1 MSARKY
7 VGCHRAAKPAS
18 AKPASAKPAGRA
30 RLALAGSV
38 TAAAALSMTTLGGTA
53 DAATAHNWDGVAR
66 CESSGNWS
74 INTGNGYYGG
84 LQFSY
89 STWLAYGG
97 GAYARRAD
105 LATKAQQIVIAER
118 TLRGQG
124 IGAWPVCGRYLT
136 SYTVPAVTTRAAP
149 ARTVVRKP
157 AAKKPAPVH
166 STRVYTVRSGD
177 TLYKIA
183 MAHHVPGGWPT
194 LVRLNPGIHNPNLIY
209 VGQRLAV

>member
-7 VGCHRAAKPAS
+7 VGCHRAAKPA
-18 AKPASAKPAGRA
+18 AARTASRA
-30 RLALAGSV
+30 QLALAGSV
-38 TAAAALSMTTLGGTA
+38 TTAAAITLTAFGGSA

-105 LATKAQQIVIAER
+105 LATKAEQIVIAER

-136 SYTVPAVTTRAAP
+136 SYTVRPANTVRTVPARPAVRRPAP
-149 ARTVVRKP
+149 A
-157 AAKKPAPVH
+157 H
-166 STRVYTVRSGD
+166 STRIYTVHSGD

-183 MAHHVPGGWPT
+183 ARYHVPGGWPT
-194 LVRLNPGIHNPNLIY
+194 IARINHLRNPNLIY

>member
-7 VGCHRAAKPAS
+7 VGCHRAPKPAS
-18 AKPASAKPAGRA
+18 AKVASRA
-30 RLALAGSV
+30 HLALAGSV
-38 TAAAALSMTTLGGTA
+38 TAAAALSMTALGGTA
-53 DAATAHNWDGVAR
+53 EAATAHNWDGVAR

-105 LATKAQQIVIAER
+105 LATKAEQIVIAER

-124 IGAWPVCGRYLT
+124 IGAWPVCGRYLS
-136 SYTVPAVTTRAAP
+136 SYTVPVVTTRAAP
-149 ARTVVRKP
+149 VR
-157 AAKKPAPVH
+157 PAPVR
-166 STRVYTVRSGD
+166 STHLYTVRSGD

-183 MAHHVPGGWPT
+183 MANHVPGGWPT
-194 LVRLNPGIHNPNLIY
+194 IVRLNPSIHNPNLIY
-209 VGQRLAV
+209 VGQRLAL

>member
-7 VGCHRAAKPAS
+7 VGCHRAAKPAT
-18 AKPASAKPAGRA
+18 AKPGARA
-30 RLALAGSV
+30 RLALAGSAV
-38 TAAAALSMTTLGGTA
+38 TTAAAISLTAFSGSA

-66 CESSGNWS
+66 CESSGNWH

-97 GAYARRAD
+97 GAYASRAD
-105 LATKAQQIVIAER
+105 LASKAQQIVIAER

-136 SYTVPAVTTRAAP
+136 SYTVRPAAIRTTPAKPVVKRPAA
-149 ARTVVRKP
+149 RKP
-157 AAKKPAPVH
+157 APAH
-166 STRVYTVRSGD
+166 STRIYTVRSGD

-183 MAHHVPGGWPT
+183 ARYHVPGGYPT
-194 LVRLNPGIHNPNLIY
+194 IVRMNRSIHNPNLIY
-209 VGQRLAV
+209 VGQRLYV

>member
-1 MSARKY
+1 MSARSY
-7 VGCHRAAKPAS
+7 VGCHRAAKPAAARS
-18 AKPASAKPAGRA
+18 VSRA

-38 TAAAALSMTTLGGTA
+38 TTAAAISLTAFGGNVA

-66 CESSGNWS
+66 CESSGNWH

-136 SYTVPAVTTRAAP
+136 SYTVRPVTTRSAP
-149 ARTVVRKP
+149 AKPAVKRAVVR
-157 AAKKPAPVH
+157 KPAPVH

-183 MAHHVPGGWPT
+183 ARYHVPGGWPT
-194 LVRLNPGIHNPNLIY
+194 IVRMNRSIHNPNLIY

>member
-1 MSARKY
+1 MSVNRKY
-7 VGCHRAAKPAS
+7 VGCHRAATPHRS
-18 AKPASAKPAGRA
+18 RV
-30 RLALAGSV
+30 RIALAGSV
-38 TAAAALSMTTLGGTA
+38 TTAAAVASLTA
-53 DAATAHNWDGVAR
+53 MSSPAHAAPAHNWDGVAQ
-66 CESSGNWS
+66 CESSGNWR

-89 STWLAYGG
+89 STWLAFGG

-118 TLRGQG
+118 TLKGQG
-124 IGAWPVCGRYLT
+124 IGAWPTCGRYLRT
-136 SYTVPAVTTRAAP
+136 NTAPVNRVQPPRVKPTV
-149 ARTVVRKP
+149 KP
-157 AAKKPAPVH
+157 AAKPAPRPAAAPPR

-183 MAHHVPGGWPT
+183 VANRIRGGWQT
-194 LVRLNPGIHNPNLIY
+194 LARMNPQIKNPNLIY

>member
-1 MSARKY
+1 MLQSRRY
-7 VGCHRAAKPAS
+7 VGCHRAAKPPVNS
-18 AKPASAKPAGRA
+18 QLK
-30 RLALAGSV
+30 LAGSLAV
-38 TAAAALSMTTLGGTA
+38 GAAALSLTAVGSASA

-66 CESSGNWS
+66 CESSGNWA

-89 STWLAYGG
+89 TTWLAYGG

-105 LATKAQQIVIAER
+105 LASKAAQIVIAER

-136 SYTVPAVTTRAAP
+136 TVSTSSANSTKITPA
-149 ARTVVRKP
+149 
-157 AAKKPAPVH
+157 KPAPVRSSH
-166 STRVYTVRSGD
+166 VYTVRSGD

-183 MAHHVPGGWPT
+183 LSQHVRGGWPT
-194 LVRLNPGIHNPNLIY
+194 IARLNHLRNPNLIY

>member
-7 VGCHRAAKPAS
+7 VGCHRATKPAPAKPAR
-18 AKPASAKPAGRA
+18 RA
-30 RLALAGSV
+30 HLALASSV
-38 TAAAALSMTTLGGTA
+38 TMAAAAVSLTA
-53 DAATAHNWDGVAR
+53 VGSCAAAATAHNWDGVAR

-89 STWLAYGG
+89 TTWLAYGG
-97 GAYARRAD
+97 GAYAPRAD
-105 LATKAQQIVIAER
+105 LATKAEQIVIAER

-136 SYTVPAVTTRAAP
+136 SYTVRPVITRATPAKPAV
-149 ARTVVRKP
+149 
-157 AAKKPAPVH
+157 KKPAPVH
-166 STRVYTVRSGD
+166 STRTYTVRPGD

-183 MAHHVPGGWPT
+183 ARYHVPGGWPT
-194 LVRLNPGIHNPNLIY
+194 IVRMNPSIHNPNLIY
-209 VGQRLAV
+209 VGQRLYI

>member
-1 MSARKY
+1 M
-7 VGCHRAAKPAS
+7 
-18 AKPASAKPAGRA
+18 
-30 RLALAGSV
+30 
-38 TAAAALSMTTLGGTA
+38 TAALGSGTA
-53 DAATAHNWDGVAR
+53 HAAPAHNWDGVAR

-89 STWLAYGG
+89 TTWLAYGG

-136 SYTVPAVTTRAAP
+136 AAAPVSVRVVPAKPVAKP
-149 ARTVVRKP
+149 VARP
-157 AAKKPAPVH
+157 AAKPAPAPVR

-183 MAHHVPGGWPT
+183 MAYHIPGGWPT
-194 LVRLNPGIHNPNLIY
+194 IVRMNRSIHNPNLIY
-209 VGQRLAV
+209 VGQRLAI

>member
-1 MSARKY
+1 MTQSRGY
-7 VGCHRAAKPAS
+7 VGCHRAPKAPANNQL
-18 AKPASAKPAGRA
+18 K
-30 RLALAGSV
+30 LAGSLV
-38 TAAAALSMTTLGGTA
+38 AGAAAISLTAIGNGTA
-53 DAATAHNWDGVAR
+53 EAATVHNWDGVAR
-66 CESSGNWS
+66 CESSGNWA

-97 GAYARRAD
+97 GAYAPRAD
-105 LATKAQQIVIAER
+105 LASKAQQIVIAER

-136 SYTVPAVTTRAAP
+136 TVSTSSVTSVK
-149 ARTVVRKP
+149 VV
-157 AAKKPAPVH
+157 KPAPVRSSH
-166 STRVYTVRSGD
+166 IYTVRSGD

-183 MAHHVPGGWPT
+183 MSQHVPGGWPT
-194 LVRLNPGIHNPNLIY
+194 IVRLNPSIHNPNLIY

>member
-1 MSARKY
+1 MSATRKY
-7 VGCHRAAKPAS
+7 VGCHRAPTGPTS
-18 AKPASAKPAGRA
+18 RA

-38 TAAAALSMTTLGGTA
+38 TTAAAVATLTALSPTA
-53 DAATAHNWDGVAR
+53 DAAPAHNWDGVAQ
-66 CESSGNWS
+66 CESSGNWK

-89 STWLAYGG
+89 STWLAFGG
-97 GAYARRAD
+97 GAYAPRAD

-118 TLRGQG
+118 TLIGQG
-124 IGAWPVCGRYLT
+124 VGAWPTCGRFLRT
-136 SYTVPAVTTRAAP
+136 NTAPVSRVQQQPTRVKPAAKPAAKPAPRPAAAP
-149 ARTVVRKP
+149 AR
-157 AAKKPAPVH
+157 

-183 MAHHVPGGWPT
+183 IAHRIRGGWPA
-194 LVRLNPGIHNPNLIY
+194 LARLNPQISNPNLIY

>member
-1 MSARKY
+1 
-7 VGCHRAAKPAS
+7 
-18 AKPASAKPAGRA
+18 RA

-38 TAAAALSMTTLGGTA
+38 TTAAAISLTAFGGAA

-66 CESSGNWS
+66 CESSGNWH

-136 SYTVPAVTTRAAP
+136 TYTVRSTTRTTP
-149 ARTVVRKP
+149 ARQAVRKP
-157 AAKKPAPVH
+157 AVRKPAPVH
-166 STRVYTVRSGD
+166 STRIYTVRSGD

-183 MAHHVPGGWPT
+183 ARYHVRGGWPT
-194 LVRLNPGIHNPNLIY
+194 IVRMNRSIHNPNLIY
-209 VGQRLAV
+209 VGQRLHV

>member
-1 MSARKY
+1 MTHSRRY
-7 VGCHRAAKPAS
+7 VGCHRAPKAPAHNHL
-18 AKPASAKPAGRA
+18 K
-30 RLALAGSV
+30 LAGSLAAGAAAISL
-38 TAAAALSMTTLGGTA
+38 TAAGGGTA
-53 DAATAHNWDGVAR
+53 EAATVHNWDGVAR
-66 CESSGNWS
+66 CESSGNWA

-136 SYTVPAVTTRAAP
+136 SYTVRPATRLAPAKRPAVH
-149 ARTVVRKP
+149 
-157 AAKKPAPVH
+157 KPAPAH
-166 STRVYTVRSGD
+166 STRIDTVRSGD
-177 TLYKIA
+177 TLSRIA
-183 MAHHVPGGWPT
+183 ARYHVPGGWPT
-194 LVRLNPGIHNPNLIY
+194 LVRLNRSIHNPNLIY
-209 VGQRLAV
+209 VGQRLHV

>member
-7 VGCHRAAKPAS
+7 VGCHRAATPV
-18 AKPASAKPAGRA
+18 SAKPAGRA
-30 RLALAGSV
+30 HLALAGSV
-38 TAAAALSMTTLGGTA
+38 TAAAALTLTAFGGTA
-53 DAATAHNWDGVAR
+53 NAATAHNWDGVAR
-66 CESSGNWS
+66 CESSGNWH

-136 SYTVPAVTTRAAP
+136 SYTVRPVTTRTAP
-149 ARTVVRKP
+149 ARPVVRKP
-157 AAKKPAPVH
+157 APAR

-183 MAHHVPGGWPT
+183 AAYHVPGGWPT
-194 LVRLNPGIHNPNLIY
+194 IVRMNPGIHNPNLIY
-209 VGQRLAV
+209 VGQRLAI

>member
-1 MSARKY
+1 MSANRKY
-7 VGCHRAAKPAS
+7 VGCHRAPKPA
-18 AKPASAKPAGRA
+18 PARPVSRLH
-30 RLALAGSV
+30 LALAGSV
-38 TAAAALSMTTLGGTA
+38 TAAAAMSLTALGGTA
-53 DAATAHNWDGVAR
+53 EAATAHNWDGVAR
-66 CESSGNWS
+66 CESSGNWH

-136 SYTVPAVTTRAAP
+136 TYTVQPVTIRKAP
-149 ARTVVRKP
+149 ARP
-157 AAKKPAPVH
+157 AVKRPAPVRSH
-166 STRVYTVRSGD
+166 RVYTVRSGD

-183 MAHHVPGGWPT
+183 ARYHVPGGWPT
-194 LVRLNPGIHNPNLIY
+194 IVRMNRSIHNPNLIY
-209 VGQRLAV
+209 VGQRLSI

>member
-7 VGCHRAAKPAS
+7 VGCHRAAKPAA
-18 AKPASAKPAGRA
+18 AKPARA

-38 TAAAALSMTTLGGTA
+38 TAAAAISMTAFGGVA

-124 IGAWPVCGRYLT
+124 VGAWPVCGRYLT
-136 SYTVPAVTTRAAP
+136 SYTVRPVTIRMAPARPAVT
-149 ARTVVRKP
+149 
-157 AAKKPAPVH
+157 KPAPVH
-166 STRVYTVRSGD
+166 STRTYTVRSGD

-183 MAHHVPGGWPT
+183 ARYHVPGGWPT
-194 LVRLNPGIHNPNLIY
+194 IVRMNRSIHNPNLIY
-209 VGQRLAV
+209 VGQRLAI

>member
-7 VGCHRAAKPAS
+7 VGCHRAPKAASTKP
-18 AKPASAKPAGRA
+18 GA
-30 RLALAGSV
+30 RVHVALASSV
-38 TAAAALSMTTLGGTA
+38 TAAAALSLTALGGSA
-53 DAATAHNWDGVAR
+53 EAATAHNWDGVAR
-66 CESSGNWS
+66 CESSGNWH

-124 IGAWPVCGRYLT
+124 IGAWPVCGRFLT
-136 SYTVPAVTTRAAP
+136 SYTVRPTIRTAP
-149 ARTVVRKP
+149 ARPAAKP
-157 AAKKPAPVH
+157 VAKKPAPAH
-166 STRVYTVRSGD
+166 STRIYTVRPGD

-183 MAHHVPGGWPT
+183 ARYHVPGGWPT
-194 LVRLNPGIHNPNLIY
+194 IVRMNRSIHNPNLIY
-209 VGQRLAV
+209 VGQRLHV

>member
-7 VGCHRAAKPAS
+7 VGCHRAAKPA
-18 AKPASAKPAGRA
+18 AA
-30 RLALAGSV
+30 RPSRVRMALAGSV
-38 TAAAALSMTTLGGTA
+38 TTAAAISLTAVGGVA

-66 CESSGNWS
+66 CESSGNWH

-124 IGAWPVCGRYLT
+124 IGAWPTCGRYLRT
-136 SYTVPAVTTRAAP
+136 YTVRPVTRTAPVKKPVVKRPAV
-149 ARTVVRKP
+149 
-157 AAKKPAPVH
+157 KKPAPVR
-166 STRVYTVRSGD
+166 STRIYTVRSGD

-183 MAHHVPGGWPT
+183 ARYRVPGGWPT
-194 LVRLNPGIHNPNLIY
+194 IVRMNRSIHNPNLIY
-209 VGQRLAV
+209 VGQRLSI

>member
-7 VGCHRAAKPAS
+7 VGCHRATKPART
-18 AKPASAKPAGRA
+18 KPAA
-30 RLALAGSV
+30 RVHLALASSV
-38 TAAAALSMTTLGGTA
+38 TAAAALSLTALGGTA

-66 CESSGNWS
+66 CESSGNWH
-74 INTGNGYYGG
+74 INTGNGYYVG
-84 LQFSY
+84 LQLCY

-136 SYTVPAVTTRAAP
+136 TYTVRTTTRTAPAKPAVKRPAVTKP
-149 ARTVVRKP
+149 AVRKP
-157 AAKKPAPVH
+157 APAH
-166 STRVYTVRSGD
+166 STRIYTVRPGD
-177 TLYKIA
+177 TLSRIA
-183 MAHHVPGGWPT
+183 ARYHVPGGWPAI
-194 LVRLNPGIHNPNLIY
+194 VRMNRSIHNPNLIY
-209 VGQRLAV
+209 VGQRLYI

>member
-7 VGCHRAAKPAS
+7 VGCHRAAKPAKRVS
-18 AKPASAKPAGRA
+18 ARPVGRA
-30 RLALAGSV
+30 HLALAGSV
-38 TAAAALSMTTLGGTA
+38 TAAAALSLTAVGGTA
-53 DAATAHNWDGVAR
+53 NAATAHNWDGVAR
-66 CESSGNWS
+66 CESSGNWA

-105 LATKAQQIVIAER
+105 LATKAEQIVIAER

-136 SYTVPAVTTRAAP
+136 SYVVPTVTVRKAP
-149 ARTVVRKP
+149 APKP
-157 AAKKPAPVH
+157 SVG
-166 STRVYTVRSGD
+166 STHIYTVRSGD
-177 TLYKIA
+177 TLSRIA
-183 MAHHVPGGWPT
+183 AANHVPGGWPT
-194 LVRLNPGIHNPNLIY
+194 IVRLNPSIHNPNLIY
-209 VGQRLAV
+209 VGQRLYI